1 MTGLAKAVSMRDES
15 VKEDA
20 VDVYIRHRNDLIKAI
35 YDNVYADDEVGF
47 YIQSLQNLENQN
59 ITFDVTKADE
69 IAFSYTAYMLKK
81 AKKQKN
87 INISRLI
94 QQESVDH
101 PWSGQIRN
109 DHVMTQRHGKWP
121 ETVSTYGYW
130 PFSKHNH
137 PLRRRNAVTGKPE
150 WERKLSEMY
159 FSDDDSPSFA
169 ERLMGKEDAHEA
181 YHLKQGHSLYRGVK
195 GGTRRASRNKLDD
208 EGNAIH
214 AKNTKGDLL
223 YDNENLP
230 IYQQEHYQ
238 ESLPRKQPFIG
249 SKSKHGQSH
258 YKHIHSTRLADFER
272 WKKKQGDERLA
283 ELESNGVNL
292 EKEHFNQR
300 MEDLMLGGNTR
311 GKLTRKISEQE
322 YQDHLLHNP
331 QFEDLAAAKRDL
343 RVNNSVKHN
352 KAMGWET
359 WAYGLEFV
367 APQDRT
373 KILQHIHEHGTDH
386 PEHQDIK
393 LSDGHIMPMARLKL
407 NKERR
412 TNAELHHWMRMPHQF
427 GPNTH
432 QYLETSDDN
441 TTSGMEGAVKKAL
454 NSVYLE
460 PYEYTDPDTGETSM
474 IEDSAHERL
483 RKNIVKM
490 FEGDVDIDDINNLFS
505 FSNSDVAAIKRE
517 RKKGKSLK
525 DIITSR
531 IHKTSDVKL
540 TEEGLQ
546 SLVGYDKKLNELDNH
561 SIFNAYNEP
570 LLDKEIMQQVMD
582 NIQFQKGLVTE
593 EKPIRRGLSV
603 TRIGNNGPKPDDKKL
618 TPEEKSHYFED
629 KDGNLKGWAHMEED
643 AYSHSPGIGK
653 THTSYLDI
661 LHNHLSTDGGKS
673 SPLGYLQTDEEGKG
687 QTQYSIIPNS
697 GNTGMFGNLHNI
709 QRDTGVVGSGSALEI
724 MAHTDKSRPNARGRI
739 LRNNH
744 NNSSDTESTSFP
756 NIMTRPP
763 NIETNFDVDSEKYDI
778 KRNISRNGSMQK
790 LHSDNPFTRVGSAQR
805 GDTSLMDIGAMHHRL
820 LADNGRYP
828 PWDSHPG
835 WGVTSYEELFADP
848 DKRTSMGVSHPEYLR
863 MLGDAGS
870 AESEDDGHTL
880 DSKLSTNYNQLS
892 DFDTKNERGKTATSF
907 NLKPFYEDLQH
918 AEEYLDWIKNPYHH
932 NTFKSMDK
940 KEALSYLGKK
950 TKLNID
956 DWYTLE
962 IKRAE
967 DRVTELNNSLYPNE
981 MRDLTLGRS
990 ITKQPSI
997 DFYNKRL
1004 ADKQAQA
1011 EYAKTV
1017 LLPMVLEHDPS
1028 AFDPSDPIKFMHNSQ
1043 RLWEDAGR
1051 GLIHDPNHNI
1061 TTMGY
1066 HIVEGDRKSIEE
1078 MEGGSFHKNVASIF
1092 DMMHQSG
1099 RTMHELN
1106 PTMKVDK
1113 ALKVLGLPN
1122 DDAHQN
1128 YVRDYLSSL
1137 NGPVRAASLGQI
1149 ATWGQ
1154 EIMPQGSEHMDTL
1167 SRGGVTDLYAH
1178 MDSTLENY
1186 RNSIPKKRDNRTLYE
1201 NMSKPNAVAES
1212 IPSYR
1217 TLNQIKR
1224 RVRPSSKR
1232 SVLDKNELEHY
1243 GLSHYESKDPL
1254 HPREINKKGKPMKN
1268 ANNQHASYKDI
1279 ASHIIT
1285 YDEQSADK
1293 GKNNQFTPFELEQ
1306 KPTVDFT
1313 TAPLKPLKSQDGIL
1327 LHANW
1332 PREHGHVAE
1341 PTVGFEFERDGRPVV
1356 GSNPQTSAYPSMPQA
1371 AWYHIFG
1378 EGTYDNV
1385 IGNVDITNPR
1395 ILQTQPAWNQTN
1407 PITGTSY
1414 ADNPQ
1419 QIGKADL
1426 PKEVP
1431 LIDPLHRIFDLDDL
1445 NQLRGFT
1452 GEWVVS
1458 TLVDGT
1464 RCKVVK
1470 KNNRIIIFDEK
1481 GKKIPLD
1488 DDVKDSLKLVCKKDY
1503 VIDGILKDDE
1513 FYVNDILYYDDD
1525 EVTELTTRE
1534 RIKILRG
1541 QFESYHPVFIPS
1553 PSDVRITD
1561 EVGLEAA
1568 VKDLGKESDKIMLRD
1583 AKSTYMKGEEKH
1595 PKWVIL
1601 AKSEVDYHVTF
1612 ATEIDNGYF
1621 IIHLPEDLVKY
1632 EIVEG
1637 KAVNPV
1643 SAIGSLTNSDY
1654 SIRLAKSLEPYWGS
1668 HLEDLLK
1675 EESQI
1680 EPEMDEERVEEES
1693 AGILKPKKDKNI
1705 LLKPQKEMYKAL
1717 LIMEKLLDEIE
1728 KGHSNLAGRGLGID
1742 VGGGVESPR
1751 GPTRLTAEQSLPD
1764 WDMKNRPTEDLE
1776 KPDDYP
1782 GRKQKKKEI
1791 AAQSSVFDER
1801 NLD

>member
-1 MTGLAKAVSMRDES
+1 MSLRDES
-15 VKEDA
+15 VEENA
-20 VDVYIRHRNDLIKAI
+20 VDVYIRHRDDLIKAI

-59 ITFDVTKADE
+59 ITFDITKADE
-69 IAFSYTAYMLKK
+69 MAFSYTAYMLNK
-81 AKKQKN
+81 ARPQKEKN
-87 INISRLI
+87 INISRLL

-101 PWSGQIRN
+101 PWSGQVKS
-109 DHVMTQRHGKWP
+109 DHTMNQRHGKWP
-121 ETVSTYGYW
+121 ETTSSYGYW
-130 PFSKHNH
+130 PFSEDNH
-137 PLRRRNAVTGKPE
+137 PLRRKNAVTGKPE

-169 ERLMGKEDAHEA
+169 ERLMAKEDSHEA
-181 YHLKQGHSLYRGVK
+181 YHLKQGHSLYRGVR
-195 GGTRRASRNKLDD
+195 GGTRRAKRNKLDSK
-208 EGNAIH
+208 GNPIH
-214 AKNTKGDLL
+214 AKNTEGLL
-223 YDNENLP
+223 MYDNEQSP
-230 IYQQEHYQ
+230 IYEQEDYQ
-238 ESLPRKQPFIG
+238 EELPRKQAFLG
-249 SKSKHGQSH
+249 SKSNHGQSH
-258 YKHIHSTRLADFER
+258 YKHIHTTRLADFER
-272 WKKKQGDERLA
+272 WKKEQGDEKLA
-283 ELESNGVNL
+283 KLEADGIDL
-292 EKEHFNQR
+292 EKEHFDQR
-300 MEDLMLGGNTR
+300 MGDLILGGNTR

-322 YQDHLLHNP
+322 YQDHLLNNP

-343 RVNNSVKHN
+343 RSKNSVKHN
-352 KAMGWET
+352 KKLGWET

-373 KILQHIHEHGTDH
+373 KILQHIHEHGTDN

-393 LSDGHIMPMARLKL
+393 LSDGHIMPMSRLKL

-412 TNAELHHWMRMPHQF
+412 TNAELHHWTRMPHHF

-432 QYLETSDDN
+432 QHLETSEDN
-441 TTSGMEGAVKKAL
+441 ITSGIEGAVRRAL
-454 NSVYLE
+454 KSVYLE

-474 IEDSAHERL
+474 IEDSAHDRL
-483 RKNIVKM
+483 RKNIVSM
-490 FEGDVDIDDINNLFS
+490 FEGDVDLDDISNLFS

-517 RKKGKSLK
+517 RKMGKSLK
-525 DIITSR
+525 DIITGK

-546 SLVGYDKKLNELDNH
+546 SLVGYDEKLNELDNH
-561 SIFNAYNEP
+561 SIFDAYNEP
-570 LLDKEIMQQVMD
+570 LLDKEIMQQVM
-582 NIQFQKGLVTE
+582 NNVQFQKGLATE
-593 EKPIRRGLSV
+593 EKPIRRALSV
-603 TRIGNNGPKPDDKKL
+603 ARLGNNGPKHDDEKL
-618 TPEEKSHYFED
+618 TPEEKSHYFKD
-629 KDGNLKGWAHMEED
+629 SDGNLKGWAHMEED
-643 AYSHSPGIGK
+643 AYTHSPGIGK

-661 LHNHLSTDGGKS
+661 LHNHLSTDGGKT
-673 SPLGYLQTDEEGKG
+673 SPLGYLQTDEKGRG

-697 GNTGMFGNLHNI
+697 GNTGMFGNLHNV

-724 MAHTDKSRPNARGRI
+724 MANTDKSRPNARGRV

-744 NNSSDTESTSFP
+744 NNSSDTQSTSFP
-756 NIMTRPP
+756 NLMTRGT
-763 NIETNFDVDSEKYDI
+763 NLETNFDIDSDKYDT
-778 KRNISRNGSMQK
+778 KRNVSRDGAMQT
-790 LHSDNPFTRVGSAQR
+790 LHSDNPFTRVGSAER
-805 GDTSLMDIGAMHHRL
+805 GDTSLLDVGSMHHRL
-820 LADNGRYP
+820 LTDNGYP
-828 PWDSHPG
+828 PWDAHPS
-835 WGVTSYEELFADP
+835 WGVTSYEQLYNNP
-848 DKRTSMGVSHPEYLR
+848 DLRSSMGVSHTDFLR
-863 MLGDAGS
+863 LMGDAGRR
-870 AESEDDGHTL
+870 ETEGLGLEGDDLLFLEEEL
-880 DSKLSTNYNQLS
+880 DRIRNLEGEELQQYMDEKGTNMNPQ
-892 DFDTKNERGKTATSF
+892 DFKN
-907 NLKPFYEDLQH
+907 
-918 AEEYLDWIKNPYHH
+918 
-932 NTFKSMDK
+932 
-940 KEALSYLGKK
+940 
-950 TKLNID
+950 
-956 DWYTLE
+956 LE
-962 IKRAE
+962 VKRAE
-967 DRVTELNNSLYPNE
+967 DRVRELNDLLYPDE
-981 MRDLTLGRS
+981 MRDLGLGRS
-990 ITKQPSI
+990 VTKQPSI

-1017 LLPMVLEHDPS
+1017 LLPMALEHDPS

-1066 HIVEGDRKSIEE
+1066 HIGEGDRKSIEE
-1078 MEGGSFHKNVASIF
+1078 MEGGSFHKNVASLF

-1099 RTMHELN
+1099 RTMYEIN

-1113 ALKVLGLPN
+1113 ALEVLGLPN
-1122 DDAHQN
+1122 DEAHQD

-1154 EIMPQGSEHMDTL
+1154 EIMPQGSKHMDAL
-1167 SRGGVTDLYAH
+1167 SRDGITDLHAH
-1178 MDSTLENY
+1178 MDSRLVNY

-1201 NMSKPNAVAES
+1201 NMRKPNAVAQS
-1212 IPSYR
+1212 MPSYQ
-1217 TLNQIKR
+1217 TLSQLRR

-1232 SVLDKNELEHY
+1232 SVLDKDELEHY
-1243 GLSHYESKDPL
+1243 GLSHYESKVPL
-1254 HPREINKKGKPMKN
+1254 HSKELNSKGKPIKN
-1268 ANNQHASYKDI
+1268 INNQHSTYKDI
-1279 ASHIIT
+1279 ASQIIT
-1285 YDEQSADK
+1285 YDEQSAAKTED
-1293 GKNNQFTPFELEQ
+1293 NQFTPFELQQ

-1313 TAPLKPLKSQDGIL
+1313 TTPLRPLKSQDGVL

-1341 PTVGFEFERDGRPVV
+1341 PTIGFEFERDGRPVV

-1371 AWYHIFG
+1371 AWHHIFG
-1378 EGTYDNV
+1378 EGMYDNI

-1395 ILQTQPAWNQTN
+1395 ILQTQPAWNQLN
-1407 PITGTSY
+1407 AITGTSY
-1414 ADNPQ
+1414 ADNPYN
-1419 QIGKADL
+1419 IGKADL

-1431 LIDPLHRIFDLDDL
+1431 LIDPLHRIFDLEDL

-1458 TLVDGT
+1458 TLVDGK

-1470 KNNRIIIFDEK
+1470 KNNRIVVFDEK
-1481 GKKIPLD
+1481 AEKIPAD

-1503 VIDGILKDDE
+1503 VIDGMMKDGE
-1513 FYVNDILYYDDD
+1513 FYVNDILHYDDD
-1525 EVTELTTRE
+1525 DVTELTTRE

-1568 VKDLGKESDKIMLRD
+1568 VKDLGKESDRIMLRD

-1601 AKSEVDYHVTF
+1601 AKSEIDYHVTF
-1612 ATEIDNGYF
+1612 ATEMNNGHF

-1643 SAIGSLTNSDY
+1643 SAIGSLTESDY
-1654 SIRLAKSLEPYWGS
+1654 SLRLAKSLEPYWSS

-1675 EESQI
+1675 GESEI
-1680 EPEMDEERVEEES
+1680 HAEMDEDKVEEES
-1693 AGILKPKKDKNI
+1693 AGILKPKTDRNI
-1705 LLKPQKEMYKAL
+1705 LLKPKQKEMYKAL
-1717 LIMEKLLDEIE
+1717 LIMEKILDKIE

-1751 GPTRLTAEQSLPD
+1751 GPTRLTSEQSLPD

-1776 KPDDYP
+1776 KPEDYP
-1782 GRKQKKKEI
+1782 GRKQKKKES
-1791 AAQSSVFDER
+1791 AEQSSVFDKK

>member
-1 MTGLAKAVSMRDES
+1 M
-15 VKEDA
+15 
-20 VDVYIRHRNDLIKAI
+20 
-35 YDNVYADDEVGF
+35 
-47 YIQSLQNLENQN
+47 
-59 ITFDVTKADE
+59 
-69 IAFSYTAYMLKK
+69 
-81 AKKQKN
+81 
-87 INISRLI
+87 
-94 QQESVDH
+94 
-101 PWSGQIRN
+101 
-109 DHVMTQRHGKWP
+109 
-121 ETVSTYGYW
+121 
-130 PFSKHNH
+130 
-137 PLRRRNAVTGKPE
+137 
-150 WERKLSEMY
+150 
-159 FSDDDSPSFA
+159 
-169 ERLMGKEDAHEA
+169 
-181 YHLKQGHSLYRGVK
+181 
-195 GGTRRASRNKLDD
+195 
-208 EGNAIH
+208 
-214 AKNTKGDLL
+214 
-223 YDNENLP
+223 
-230 IYQQEHYQ
+230 
-238 ESLPRKQPFIG
+238 
-249 SKSKHGQSH
+249 
-258 YKHIHSTRLADFER
+258 
-272 WKKKQGDERLA
+272 
-283 ELESNGVNL
+283 
-292 EKEHFNQR
+292 
-300 MEDLMLGGNTR
+300 
-311 GKLTRKISEQE
+311 
-322 YQDHLLHNP
+322 
-331 QFEDLAAAKRDL
+331 
-343 RVNNSVKHN
+343 
-352 KAMGWET
+352 
-359 WAYGLEFV
+359 
-367 APQDRT
+367 
-373 KILQHIHEHGTDH
+373 
-386 PEHQDIK
+386 
-393 LSDGHIMPMARLKL
+393 
-407 NKERR
+407 
-412 TNAELHHWMRMPHQF
+412 
-427 GPNTH
+427 
-432 QYLETSDDN
+432 
-441 TTSGMEGAVKKAL
+441 
-454 NSVYLE
+454 
-460 PYEYTDPDTGETSM
+460 
-474 IEDSAHERL
+474 
-483 RKNIVKM
+483 
-490 FEGDVDIDDINNLFS
+490 
-505 FSNSDVAAIKRE
+505 
-517 RKKGKSLK
+517 
-525 DIITSR
+525 
-531 IHKTSDVKL
+531 
-540 TEEGLQ
+540 
-546 SLVGYDKKLNELDNH
+546 
-561 SIFNAYNEP
+561 
-570 LLDKEIMQQVMD
+570 LDKEIMQQVMD
-582 NIQFQKGLVTE
+582 NVQFQKGLATE

-603 TRIGNNGPKPDDKKL
+603 TRIGNNGPKSDDKKL

-643 AYSHSPGIGK
+643 GYTHSPGIGK

-673 SPLGYLQTDEEGKG
+673 SPLGYLQTDEKGKG

-724 MAHTDKSRPNARGRI
+724 MAHTDKSRPNARSRT

-756 NIMTRPP
+756 NIMTRGT
-763 NIETNFDVDSEKYDI
+763 NLETNFDVDSEKYDI
-778 KRNISRNGSMQK
+778 KRKISRDGAMQK
-790 LHSDNPFTRVGSAQR
+790 LHSDNPFTRVGSVER
-805 GDTSLMDIGAMHHRL
+805 GDTSLMDSGAMHHRL

-870 AESEDDGHTL
+870 AESEG
-880 DSKLSTNYNQLS
+880 
-892 DFDTKNERGKTATSF
+892 RGVEG
-907 NLKPFYEDLQH
+907 EDLLFL
-918 AEEYLDWIKNPYHH
+918 EEELDRVRNLEGKELQQYMDEKRTNMNPQDFKN
-932 NTFKSMDK
+932 
-940 KEALSYLGKK
+940 
-950 TKLNID
+950 
-956 DWYTLE
+956 LE

-981 MRDLTLGRS
+981 MRDLKPGG
-990 ITKQPSI
+990 KGEQHSI
-997 DFYNKRL
+997 DFYKKRL

-1066 HIVEGDRKSIEE
+1066 HIGEGDRKSIEE

-1092 DMMHQSG
+1092 DMMHQG
-1099 RTMHELN
+1099 DRTMYELN

-1113 ALKVLGLPN
+1113 ALEVLGLPN
-1122 DDAHQN
+1122 DEAHQD

-1154 EIMPQGSEHMDTL
+1154 EIMPQGSEHMDAL
-1167 SRGGVTDLYAH
+1167 SRDGVTDLRAH
-1178 MDSTLENY
+1178 MDSTLERY
-1186 RNSIPKKRDNRTLYE
+1186 RSTIPKTRDNKTLYE
-1201 NMSKPNAVAES
+1201 NMSKRTAVAEA

-1217 TLNQIKR
+1217 TLNQIRR

-1232 SVLDKNELEHY
+1232 SVLDRNELEHY

-1254 HPREINKKGKPMKN
+1254 HSREMNKKGKPIKN
-1268 ANNQHASYKDI
+1268 VNNQHATYKDI
-1279 ASHIIT
+1279 ASQIIT

-1313 TAPLKPLKSQDGIL
+1313 TTPLKPLKSQDGVL

-1332 PREHGHVAE
+1332 PREHGHMAE

-1371 AWYHIFG
+1371 AWHHVFG

-1470 KNNRIIIFDEK
+1470 KNNRIVVFDEK
-1481 GKKIPLD
+1481 GEKIPAD

-1503 VIDGILKDDE
+1503 VVDGMMKDGE

-1525 EVTELTTRE
+1525 DVTELTTRE

-1561 EVGLEAA
+1561 EVGLETA

-1612 ATEIDNGYF
+1612 ATEIDNGHF

-1643 SAIGSLTNSDY
+1643 SAIGSLSNSDY
-1654 SIRLAKSLEPYWGS
+1654 SIRLAKSLEPYWSS
-1668 HLEDLLK
+1668 HLQDLLK

-1680 EPEMDEERVEEES
+1680 EAEMNEEQVEQES
-1693 AGILKPKKDKNI
+1693 AGILKPKTDKNI
-1705 LLKPQKEMYKAL
+1705 LLKPKQKEMYKAL
-1717 LIMEKLLDEIE
+1717 LVMEKILDKIE

-1751 GPTRLTAEQSLPD
+1751 GPTRLTAEQSFPD
-1764 WDMKNRPTEDLE
+1764 WDMKNRPTEDME
-1776 KPDDYP
+1776 KPEDYP
-1782 GRKQKKKEI
+1782 GRKQKKKQN
-1791 AAQSSVFDER
+1791 ASQSSVFDEKS
-1801 NLD
+1801 LD